1 MDTKALTNISKQE
14 QDETRA
20 HVVHA
25 EKRRIHLILIHVL
38 LKVIAVTVFSTY
50 DVYNPRANEI
60 RPWVIK

>member
-25 EKRRIHLILIHVL
+25 ERRIHLILIHVL

-50 DVYNPRANEI
+50 DV
-60 RPWVIK
+60 